1 MFSSPPVRFSVFF
14 FFIFVISFL
23 PKRETYRENNF
34 LSPKT
39 NSAHRGIELPYN
51 SSLGITS
58 NKYSFRIKEQNFK
71 QENLINVSICKIYTA
86 QRWSDLYPR
95 NQHPLLWQGKNSCI
109 ASYIHS
115 PSLHQT
121 TLLLHLNIF
130 ISNWIENDYN
140 NFYRQ
145 PPQTEGKFLYI

>member
-1 MFSSPPVRFSVFF
+1 M
-14 FFIFVISFL
+14 
-23 PKRETYRENNF
+23 
-34 LSPKT
+34 
-39 NSAHRGIELPYN
+39 PYN

-86 QRWSDLYPR
+86 QRLSDLYPR

-109 ASYIHS
+109 ATYIHT

-130 ISNWIENDYN
+130 ISNWIDYN
-140 NFYRQ
+140 NST
-145 PPQTEGKFLYI
+145 PPNRRKFFIYIKKKKVEASIHPSIRKHLNRKNKLKLHV